1 MANISLLFIS
11 NVRQQSCELQINL
24 MLYLFLNFKQWA
36 NSSFVHNIVT
46 TVVVSAFVFIVVATV
61 PSFAAVVVV
70 LNFKNKTEAKP
81 LTFSFHDNRE

>member
-1 MANISLLFIS
+1 MSKIFFDTKH
-11 NVRQQSCELQINL
+11 
-24 MLYLFLNFKQWA
+24 LY
-36 NSSFVHNIVT
+36 S
-46 TVVVSAFVFIVVATV
+46 VVVSALVFIVVATV

>member
-1 MANISLLFIS
+1 MRKICFDTKHQYS
-11 NVRQQSCELQINL
+11 
-24 MLYLFLNFKQWA
+24 
-36 NSSFVHNIVT
+36 
-46 TVVVSAFVFIVVATV
+46 VVVSAFVFIIVAAV